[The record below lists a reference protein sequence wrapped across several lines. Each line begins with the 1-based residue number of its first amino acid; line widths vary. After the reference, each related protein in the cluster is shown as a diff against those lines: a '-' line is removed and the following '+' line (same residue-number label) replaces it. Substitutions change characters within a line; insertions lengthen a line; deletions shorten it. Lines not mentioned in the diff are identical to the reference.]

1 MHFMFDWTGGFL
13 LNESIM
19 IECKEHRQ
27 WLDQKPA
34 PYTDYQLTHMVKSYN
49 KLPKHAGG
57 YQQVVANEQALAK
70 LTANKWALLKTSFHL
85 TRRMKSKGNKV
96 NLNKES

>member
-1 MHFMFDWTGGFL
+1 
-13 LNESIM
+13 M

-34 PYTDYQLTHMVKSYN
+34 PHTDYQLTHMVKFSS

-57 YQQVVANEQALAK
+57 YQQVVVNEQALAK
-70 LTANKWALLKTSFHL
+70 LTANK
-85 TRRMKSKGNKV
+85 
-96 NLNKES
+96 

>member
-1 MHFMFDWTGGFL
+1 
-13 LNESIM
+13 M

-34 PYTDYQLTHMVKSYN
+34 PYTDYQSTHMVKSKS

-70 LTANKWALLKTSFHL
+70 LTANK
-85 TRRMKSKGNKV
+85 
-96 NLNKES
+96 

>member
-1 MHFMFDWTGGFL
+1 
-13 LNESIM
+13 M

-34 PYTDYQLTHMVKSYN
+34 PHTDYQSTHMVKSQS
-49 KLPKHAGG
+49 KLPKHPGR

-70 LTANKWALLKTSFHL
+70 LTANK
-85 TRRMKSKGNKV
+85 
-96 NLNKES
+96 